1 MAVLIR
7 NAVASDIPAV
17 STLLIETWHDT
28 YDALLGRDK
37 VDEITR
43 LWHAPAVLQQQL
55 QQRGTCFLVAESAD
69 REITGHAF
77 AHAWNL
83 PILNVAR
90 LYVRPGWQRQGIG
103 NRFLDRLIALYPAA
117 DKLCLSVEKG
127 NIKAVAFYLRQG
139 FGIVDETMED
149 GSTILLM
156 EKPLPRQAV

>member
-7 NAVASDIPAV
+7 NAVASDISAV
-17 STLLIETWHDT
+17 SALLIETWHDT

-55 QQRGTCFLVAESAD
+55 QQRGTCFLVAESD
-69 REITGHAF
+69 REIMGHAF
-77 AHAWNL
+77 AQAWNL
-83 PILNVAR
+83 PILNIAR
-90 LYVRPGWQRQGIG
+90 LYVRPDWQRQGIG
-103 NRFLDRLIALYPAA
+103 NRFLDRLIALHPAA

-139 FGIVDETMED
+139 FSIVDETTED
-149 GSTILLM
+149 GSEILLM
-156 EKPLPRQAV
+156 EKPLPQQAV